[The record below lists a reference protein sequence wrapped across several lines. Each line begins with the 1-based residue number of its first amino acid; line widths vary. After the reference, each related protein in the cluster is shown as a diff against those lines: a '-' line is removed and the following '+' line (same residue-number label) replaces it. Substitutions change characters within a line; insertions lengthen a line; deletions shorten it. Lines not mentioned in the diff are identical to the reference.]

1 MAWFKSLLPSGK
13 TSQQGKGSKP
23 EKAPEKLKRRKPK
36 RPLSAEDH
44 ALWSHVTQSITPM
57 PGRETPPLAPLPE
70 AERPESRQVDLSI
83 LHAAPSPKPR
93 LLPPLAGVERRMV
106 KEVARGHRPI
116 EGRIDLHGMRQ
127 AEAHGALVGF
137 IHRAHAA
144 DHRLV
149 LVITGK
155 GGGTDAAGDERGVLR
170 RMVPHWLADPVLRR
184 MVVGFESAA
193 RNHGGEGA
201 LYVRLRRRKSP
212 E

>member
-1 MAWFKSLLPSGK
+1 MAWFKSLLPKGK
-13 TSQQGKGSKP
+13 TAQQGKGSKP
-23 EKAPEKLKRRKPK
+23 EKLAELPKRRKPK

-44 ALWSHVTQSITPM
+44 ALWSHITQSITPM
-57 PGRETPPLAPLPE
+57 PGRKTLVPAPVPE
-70 AERPESRQVDLSI
+70 PERQESRPADLSI
-83 LHAAPSPKPR
+83 LHAEPSPKPR
-93 LLPPLAGVERRMV
+93 ALPPLAGVERRMV
-106 KEVARGHRPI
+106 KEVARGHRAI

-155 GGGTDAAGDERGVLR
+155 GGGTDAGGDERGVLR

-184 MVVGFESAA
+184 MVVGFENAA